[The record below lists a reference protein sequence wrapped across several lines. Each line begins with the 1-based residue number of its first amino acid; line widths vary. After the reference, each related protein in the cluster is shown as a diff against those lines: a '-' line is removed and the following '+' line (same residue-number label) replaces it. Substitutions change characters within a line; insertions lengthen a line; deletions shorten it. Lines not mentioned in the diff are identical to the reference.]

1 MTDRAF
7 RFGFTAMTVQSAAS
21 WTSRVRR
28 GQDLGFDVLQVPDHL
43 RMLDPFTA
51 LVAAAGA
58 CEMSLGTYVI
68 NTPIISS
75 AYLARAV
82 SDVVRLTGGRLE
94 LGLGAGYAPDEFEAA
109 GVEYGTPGQRL
120 RTLKDR
126 LAELRQLVADDPD
139 ASMPPIMLAGAGDRL
154 IAFAAQEADIFS
166 FSVMTG
172 INQEGLDPR
181 KAFGRK
187 IARMREAA
195 GDRIDEIELNI
206 FMAGVGATA
215 DDVDLAV
222 VELASGMDKQTLTQL
237 PNVLIGSPQ
246 QMAEQLLAD
255 REQFG
260 VSYISVLEPH
270 MDAFA
275 PVIELLR

>member
-1 MTDRAF
+1 
-7 RFGFTAMTVQSAAS
+7 
-21 WTSRVRR
+21 
-28 GQDLGFDVLQVPDHL
+28 
-43 RMLDPFTA
+43 
-51 LVAAAGA
+51 
-58 CEMSLGTYVI
+58 
-68 NTPIISS
+68 
-75 AYLARAV
+75 
-82 SDVVRLTGGRLE
+82 
-94 LGLGAGYAPDEFEAA
+94 
-109 GVEYGTPGQRL
+109 
-120 RTLKDR
+120 
-126 LAELRQLVADDPD
+126 VADDLD

-172 INQEGLDPR
+172 INEEGLDPR

-187 IARMREAA
+187 AARMREAA

-215 DDVDLAV
+215 DDVDLAI

-255 REQFG
+255 REEYG
-260 VSYISVLEPH
+260 VSYISVLESH
-270 MDAFA
+270 IDAFA